1 MDKAYSI
8 VLAGYDK
15 MNRDYIKDSEKRI
28 TGFHEIGHALVSHL
42 LLPMDKVS
50 KVTIIPTTKGAGG
63 YTLSIPEDSMY
74 QNKDYLKKRIMV
86 MLGGRAAEEIIFGPE
101 KITTGALNDLK
112 ESTSLS
118 LRMVS
123 QFGMGDSLGLLSIES
138 LPDKFSSSMST
149 EVIKE
154 CKSLIESLYEDTK
167 KILIDNIEILNSLTE
182 ELLEKETLYYED
194 LLKHCS

>member
-1 MDKAYSI
+1 
-8 VLAGYDK
+8 
-15 MNRDYIKDSEKRI
+15 
-28 TGFHEIGHALVSHL
+28 
-42 LLPMDKVS
+42 
-50 KVTIIPTTKGAGG
+50 
-63 YTLSIPEDSMY
+63 
-74 QNKDYLKKRIMV
+74 
-86 MLGGRAAEEIIFGPE
+86 
-101 KITTGALNDLK
+101 
-112 ESTSLS
+112 
-118 LRMVS
+118 MVS